1 MLKKILVL
9 SVLMSG
15 IFFASATNTS
25 AQSKVVVKFA
35 KNQYAKKLSGTV
47 AKYAYIDYI
56 VAVDQD
62 QFLDV
67 TLKSKNG
74 SLGFVILDPRGNN
87 VPNGTDVREY
97 NDLTSKKGKYTVRVL
112 LPRSAARRGE
122 RAAFTVNISAYIG
135 T

>member
-1 MLKKILVL
+1 MFKKLLVL
-9 SVLMSG
+9 SVLMTG
-15 IFFASATNTS
+15 IFFVSASNTS

-56 VAVDQD
+56 VAVEQD

-74 SLGFVILDPRGNN
+74 ALGFVILDPNGNN
-87 VPNGTDVREY
+87 VENGTDVQSY
-97 NDLTSKKGKYTVRVL
+97 NDLVAKTGKYTVRVL

-122 RAAFTVNISAYIG
+122 RAAFTINISAYIG